1 MPVASPHDIRSLVS
15 ADTPS
20 YPRGLGF
27 LRVPLVAK
35 LAGAN
40 ALIVIAACIATVAV
54 HSGRATS
61 GPATVLAVSLGLSLV
76 VNVAL
81 VLLALRPLQALERSA
96 EEVWAGNLEAR
107 VPDSPLADTQ
117 IRRIGQTLNALL
129 DRLLADRQRLRDLT
143 TQVIAA
149 GDRERAAIARELH
162 DSTAQTLAAI
172 TYELTVASGETRD
185 PAQVERLDRVRGLA
199 NQVLDEVR
207 LLSRTVHPRVL
218 DDLGLPAAL
227 RTLGRETADRTGL
240 AIDVVADELDGRLNA
255 GTATVLYRVAQ
266 TALANAVSHADATHV
281 RLRLSHDQA
290 HVRLSVEDDGRGFD
304 VQRAEAER
312 AGMGL
317 FSMRERVALANGEL
331 SIVSAPSAGT
341 RVIADIPLT
350 TGLPR

>member
-1 MPVASPHDIRSLVS
+1 MPVAMPHDIRSLVGT
-15 ADTPS
+15 DGPS
-20 YPRGLGF
+20 RPRGLGL

-40 ALIVIAACIATVAV
+40 ALIVIAAWIATEAV
-54 HSGRATS
+54 NSGRVTS
-61 GPATVLAVSLGLSLV
+61 SPALVLAISLGLSLL

-81 VLLALRPLQALERSA
+81 VLLALRPLQSLERAA

-107 VPDSPLADTQ
+107 VPDSPLADSQ
-117 IRRIGQTLNALL
+117 VRRIGQTLNALL

-149 GDRERAAIARELH
+149 GDRERAGIARELH

-172 TYELTVASGETRD
+172 TYELTVASSETHD
-185 PAQVERLDRVRGLA
+185 PEQLERLERVRSLA

-218 DDLGLPAAL
+218 DDLGLSAAL
-227 RTLGRETADRTGL
+227 RTLVRETADRTGL
-240 AIDVVADELDGRLNA
+240 EIDVTTDELDGALPT

-266 TALANAVSHADATHV
+266 TALANAVAHADASHI
-281 RLRLSHDQA
+281 RLRLSRSDG
-290 HVRLSVEDDGRGFD
+290 HVRLAVEDDGRGFD
-304 VQRAEAER
+304 VARAESER

-317 FSMRERVALANGEL
+317 FSMRERMALADGSL
-331 SIVSAPSAGT
+331 SILSAPDAGT
-341 RVIADIPLT
+341 RVVADIPLT